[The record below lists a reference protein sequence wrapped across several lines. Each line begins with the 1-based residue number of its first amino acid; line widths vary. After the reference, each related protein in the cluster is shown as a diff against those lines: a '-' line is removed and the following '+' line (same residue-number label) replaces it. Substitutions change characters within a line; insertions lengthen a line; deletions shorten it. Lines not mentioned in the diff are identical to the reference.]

1 MGVSHLRSDGMK
13 KGYQDELLA
22 RKNELEDD
30 KLGLETLYMHD
41 ATEDD
46 IQKSE
51 DSKKEYQNLFSKVET
66 HVATLQTTLKSV
78 KLAIDFWLR

>member
-1 MGVSHLRSDGMK
+1 MK

-22 RKNELEDD
+22 RKDELEDD
-30 KLGLETLYMHD
+30 KLKLEALYMHE

-51 DSKKEYQNLFSKVET
+51 DLKKEYQTLFSKVET

-78 KLAIDFWLR
+78 KLAIDFWLW